1 MGWNESDK
9 EDARTYKVVVNHEE
23 QYAIWLEH
31 KQLPNGWRY
40 AGKTGPKADCLAF
53 IREAWTDMRPLSLR
67 KKLDELAKN
76 PLPSVSS
83 DPGTPVEKALVDR
96 LCDGDHSV
104 EVGLRAEKNAKL
116 FKKAID
122 NGYVHIKFTE
132 TRGGTEIGMRM
143 NGDASDLSAADF
155 ANGKGSAHVEGTLM
169 LDYVKVRCIA
179 DIDLNTL
186 KGRGRLIRT

>member
-40 AGKTGPKADCLAF
+40 AGKTGAKKDCLAF
-53 IREAWTDMRPLSLR
+53 IREVWTDMRPLSLR
-67 KKLDELAKN
+67 KKLDELENN
-76 PLPSVSS
+76 PLPPVSS
-83 DPGTPVEKALVDR
+83 DPGMPVEKALVDR

-104 EVGLRAEKNAKL
+104 EVGLRAEKNASL

-122 NGYVHIKFTE
+122 SGYVHIKFTE

-143 NGDASDLSAADF
+143 NQDASDLGAANFDD
-155 ANGKGSAHVEGTLM
+155 GKGSAHVEGTLV

-179 DIDLNTL
+179 DIDLSTL
-186 KGRGRLIRT
+186 KGRGRLVRA

>member
-9 EDARTYKVVVNHEE
+9 EDTRTYKVVVNHEE

-31 KQLPNGWRY
+31 KQLPNGWSY
-40 AGKTGPKADCLAF
+40 AGKTGAKADCLAF

-76 PLPSVSS
+76 PLPPVSS
-83 DPGTPVEKALVDR
+83 DPGAPVEKALVDR
-96 LCDGDHSV
+96 LCDGDYSI
-104 EVGLRAEKNAKL
+104 EVGLRADKNAKL

-122 NGYVHIKFTE
+122 GGYVHIKFTE
-132 TRGGTEIGMRM
+132 TRGGTEIGMRL
-143 NGDASDLSAADF
+143 NGDTSDFSAADF
-155 ANGKGSAHVEGTLM
+155 DNGKGSAHVEGNLM
-169 LDYVKVRCIA
+169 LDYVKVKCIA

-186 KGRGRLIRT
+186 KGRGRLVRV